1 MEGTWSELKKR
12 VMFWR
17 RSSEYEKTT
26 SEDSTVAIGN
36 IHSGK
41 QPVQVGNVTE
51 CALLQFSMSLGVDPE
66 ELRRNHPTSIFVKA
80 SQFHI
85 GTQW

>member
-1 MEGTWSELKKR
+1 
-12 VMFWR
+12 MFWR
-17 RSSEYEKTT
+17 RSDEYQNTPDEV
-26 SEDSTVAIGN
+26 STVAMGN

-66 ELRRNHPTSIFVKA
+66 ELRRDHPTSIFVKA
-80 SQFHI
+80 SRFHSR
-85 GTQW
+85 TQW